1 MQSQERNKRI
11 NQRKIVLRK
20 KGTERYKVA
29 SFENGGRGSWVQ
41 KRRCLEAGAGKE
53 MDSPLEPPK
62 QREFFKQ

>member
-29 SFENGGRGSWVQ
+29 SFENGGRGS
-41 KRRCLEAGAGKE
+41 
-53 MDSPLEPPK
+53 
-62 QREFFKQ
+62 